1 MIQQEKK
8 TPWKWNQTKE
18 IDSDKFR
25 IIFAMKLQKNE
36 EANRINSNDIWMTV
50 HLHVYEI
57 GIRYMMMESCIQT
70 AREKQMNC
78 FCDMKIEKWK

>member
-25 IIFAMKLQKNE
+25 IIFAMKLQK
-36 EANRINSNDIWMTV
+36 TKK
-50 HLHVYEI
+50 
-57 GIRYMMMESCIQT
+57 QT
-70 AREKQMNC
+70 E
-78 FCDMKIEKWK
+78 